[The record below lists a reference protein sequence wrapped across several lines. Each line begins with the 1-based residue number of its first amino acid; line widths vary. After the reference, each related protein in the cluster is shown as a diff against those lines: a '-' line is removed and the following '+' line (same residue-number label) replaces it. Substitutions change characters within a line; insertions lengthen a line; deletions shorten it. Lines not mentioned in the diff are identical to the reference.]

1 MGTLTRK
8 FANNFTVGGVYKPA
22 AINNASLS
30 NVTDIPAAAKG
41 KLTLIS
47 SQTASASASIS
58 FTSGIDSTY
67 HTYLFKFINIHS
79 SVDGTEFSFNL
90 SSDNGSNYNVTKTS
104 SHFRTN
110 HNEADNAT
118 ALGYDGALHLAQST
132 SEQLLNENLGA
143 DNDQS
148 TVGTLTLFNP
158 ASTTF
163 VKHYI
168 ATINVSQLNDYTVTQ
183 FIGGYANTISAVNAI
198 RFKMSSGNI
207 DAGTIYMYGV
217 GA

>member
-22 AINNASLS
+22 AINNASLN

-67 HTYLFKFINIHS
+67 HTYLFKFINMHP